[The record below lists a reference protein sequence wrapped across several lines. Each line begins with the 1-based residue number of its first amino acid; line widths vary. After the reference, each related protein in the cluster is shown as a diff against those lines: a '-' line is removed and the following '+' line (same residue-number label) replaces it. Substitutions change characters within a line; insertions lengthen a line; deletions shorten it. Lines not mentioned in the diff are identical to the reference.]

1 MEYTDFVFLIICV
14 NESAKKSG
22 LEMQSRLLVLPFVV
36 TVVIK
41 LGIRKHKENI
51 PQIYIQIQGHP
62 PVVP

>member
-1 MEYTDFVFLIICV
+1 MQIRLIVF
-14 NESAKKSG
+14 S
-22 LEMQSRLLVLPFVV
+22 FVV

-41 LGIRKHKENI
+41 LGIRKHKEII